1 MNLESLL
8 HRRKNSSLTASALV
22 AILGATWL
30 PQSVA
35 EGLSLEEVVVTAQKR
50 AESLQD
56 VPIAVTAISGDKIA
70 DAGIQGLEDISSYVP
85 NLKITSAT
93 GQSAGFIVIRGV
105 GSGNNS
111 GFEQSVGMFIDGIY
125 AGRSRQFMVP
135 FLDLAAV
142 EVLKGPQG
150 TLFGKNTVAGAIS
163 IQSAKPTNTLEG
175 NVRLSYETEYDSKEA
190 SAVVSGPLTDY
201 LSGRLA
207 VKHNDKSGTVENL
220 IRGTEEPTSDSRAIR
235 GSLLF
240 DVSDNIQVL
249 SKLEYANVYNEGS
262 IFQLSGIDGI
272 WASPLGEYI
281 HVDEVSPI
289 EDGKLDNKNTLDS
302 PNKEFVE
309 TTSINGLIK
318 VDWDLENFSLTSITG
333 YSDYESEVLADAD
346 FSDIL
351 FIETN
356 PAETFDQ
363 TSQEFRLTSQ
373 GGGDLDFIVGLYL
386 ETQHL
391 ELSQKNN
398 IDAGQ
403 LIGENIVDPFSP
415 VNNFTQHSD
424 TAAVYG
430 QLTWQFTDTWSVTG
444 GLRYAYEKKAA
455 LIELYTAEFD
465 TYLVDHDLEAF
476 ANTLAN
482 RGTGVLDQE
491 RTTNNLS
498 PTINFKWDYS
508 DMAMAYFKVTR
519 GYKSGGFNAA
529 MASPDASSFEF
540 DDEQVDGI
548 ELGTKMDLLD
558 GAANLNVALFYN
570 NFSDRQVS
578 SFATDGFTVGNAS
591 ESTSQG
597 IEIDF
602 KMIVNPALLF
612 SFSVAYLESRYDD
625 FADANCAPEQKLA
638 YYNLGNPENQS
649 DAVIDGCTVVAFED
663 NPSQYNNYIYTK
675 DLTGKTTERAPRWSG
690 SFVTNFNYPLGE
702 NMILLADLDVNYEDE
717 YYMDQSLDS
726 NTIQES
732 YIKVNARLGLAS
744 RDQDWNIALVGKNL
758 TDETTSG
765 VSVGAPLFIGSY
777 VATVDAPRTVAV
789 EFGYRF

>member
-8 HRRKNSSLTASALV
+8 RRRKNSSLTASALV

-35 EGLSLEEVVVTAQKR
+35 DGLSLEEVVVTAQKR

-70 DAGIQGLEDISSYVP
+70 DAGIQGLEDMSSYVP

-190 SAVVSGPLTDY
+190 TAVVSGPLTDY

-207 VKHNDKSGTVENL
+207 AKHNDKSGTVENL
-220 IRGTEEPTSDSRAIR
+220 IRGTEEPTSDSQAIR

-249 SKLEYANVYNEGS
+249 SKLEYAELYNEGS
-262 IFQLSGIDGI
+262 IFQLSGIDGV
-272 WASPLGEYI
+272 WVNPLIGRI
-281 HVDEVSPI
+281 PQTNLISPI
-289 EDGKLDNKNTLDS
+289 EDGKLDRKNTLNGVNDEFADTDS
-302 PNKEFVE
+302 L
-309 TTSINGLIK
+309 NGVIK
-318 VDWDLENFSLTSITG
+318 VDWDMENFSLTSITG
-333 YSDYESEVLADAD
+333 YSDYESEILSDAD
-346 FSDIL
+346 FSDIP

-356 PAETFDQ
+356 VAESFDQ
-363 TSQEFRLTSQ
+363 TSQEFRLASQ
-373 GGGDLDFIVGLYL
+373 GGEELDFIVGLYL

-391 ELSQKNN
+391 EMLQKNSV
-398 IDAGQ
+398 DTFL
-403 LIGENIVDPFSP
+403 LIGLPSTSP
-415 VNNFTQHSD
+415 INDFTQHSD
-424 TAAVYG
+424 TAALYG

-455 LIELYTAEFD
+455 LIELYIADYGTLTPNPSLEGTARQ
-465 TYLVDHDLEAF
+465 
-476 ANTLAN
+476 LAG
-482 RGTGVLDQE
+482 RDTGVVDDE
-491 RTTNNLS
+491 RITNNIS

-508 DMAMAYFKVTR
+508 DMGMAYFKLTR
-519 GYKSGGFNAA
+519 GFKSGGFNASLA
-529 MASPDASSFEF
+529 APDPEAFQF

-548 ELGTKMDLLD
+548 ELGTKMDLLE
-558 GAANLNVALFYN
+558 GAANLNVAVFYN

-578 SFATDGFTVGNAS
+578 SFTSDGFIVGNAS

-597 IEIDF
+597 VEIDF

-612 SFSVAYLESRYDD
+612 SFSVAYLESNYDE
-625 FADANCAPEQKLA
+625 FADAACAPEQEAA
-638 YYNLGNPENQS
+638 YYNSPENGS
-649 DAVIDGCTVVAFED
+649 DAIIDGCTVVASLPPTFT
-663 NPSQYNNYIYTK
+663 Q

-690 SFVTNFNYPLGE
+690 SFVTNFNYPVGE
-702 NMILLADLDVNYEDE
+702 NMILLADLDVNYEDDF
-717 YYMDQSLDS
+717 YLQQSLDS

-765 VSVGAPLFIGSY
+765 VGIGIPLFTGSY

>member
-70 DAGIQGLEDISSYVP
+70 DAGIQGLEDMSSYVP

-220 IRGTEEPTSDSRAIR
+220 IRGTEEPTSDSQAIR

-386 ETQHL
+386 ETQ
-391 ELSQKNN
+391 QW
-398 IDAGQ
+398 DRA
-403 LIGENIVDPFSP
+403 
-415 VNNFTQHSD
+415 
-424 TAAVYG
+424 
-430 QLTWQFTDTWSVTG
+430 
-444 GLRYAYEKKAA
+444 
-455 LIELYTAEFD
+455 IET
-465 TYLVDHDLEAF
+465 
-476 ANTLAN
+476 
-482 RGTGVLDQE
+482 
-491 RTTNNLS
+491 
-498 PTINFKWDYS
+498 
-508 DMAMAYFKVTR
+508 
-519 GYKSGGFNAA
+519 
-529 MASPDASSFEF
+529 
-540 DDEQVDGI
+540 
-548 ELGTKMDLLD
+548 LGTALADPEYRQPSK
-558 GAANLNVALFYN
+558 ARHNL
-570 NFSDRQVS
+570 
-578 SFATDGFTVGNAS
+578 GW
-591 ESTSQG
+591 
-597 IEIDF
+597 
-602 KMIVNPALLF
+602 
-612 SFSVAYLESRYDD
+612 
-625 FADANCAPEQKLA
+625 A
-638 YYNLGNPENQS
+638 YYNKGQYAEARGEYQKVLREFPLFCPAVRNLGMVDEAEGKLR
-649 DAVIDGCTVVAFED
+649 DAMVRYKQAQQCDPT
-663 NPSQYNNYIYTK
+663 
-675 DLTGKTTERAPRWSG
+675 DLNVRLS
-690 SFVTNFNYPLGE
+690 LG
-702 NMILLADLDVNYEDE
+702 
-717 YYMDQSLDS
+717 
-726 NTIQES
+726 TIE
-732 YIKVNARLGLAS
+732 ARLDLRGDACGNLITVRDADPYGELATEAGRLIAQLECEGPAS
-744 RDQDWNIALVGKNL
+744 R
-758 TDETTSG
+758 
-765 VSVGAPLFIGSY
+765 
-777 VATVDAPRTVAV
+777 
-789 EFGYRF
+789 